1 MNTQLRVLI
10 VEDSESDAGLSA
22 RQLQKAGYGLEYERV
37 ETAQEMQT
45 ALAKQDWDLVIADYN
60 LPRFSGPAALE
71 TLKERA
77 LDIPF
82 IVVSA
87 TIGEENAVAMMK
99 AGAHDYVMKDN
110 LARLVPAVERELRE
124 AEGRRERRQAEEA
137 LVKSEATMSTILKG
151 SPAGIGLVVH
161 RVFQWVND
169 KLLNLTG
176 YTQEELIG
184 QKSRMLYFT
193 ETEYKRVG
201 RVTFA
206 QIQEK
211 GWAEVETQWRRKDGT
226 PIEIYVNTVAVEPGD
241 LSAGVVFTA
250 MDITERKRAEEGLR
264 ESQGKLNAIL
274 GTTPAGIFLV
284 DKEGCITFANRMM
297 TDLFA
302 YRNDEILG
310 TAYPDLVHPDERS
323 LGFMKMKSLMAGD
336 IDFVSLERRYL
347 AADGR
352 EFWGHLSGR
361 QLLDA
366 NGGFVGLVGV
376 ITDITARKLAEEEL
390 QLKEQLLDSA
400 SDSIFLHDLEGN
412 ILYMNEAAYITR
424 WYTKEELLSL
434 GAWAL
439 ATPEAAVYQDNIR
452 KELWANGELI
462 FESEH
467 RRKDGSV
474 IPVEIFARVLAV
486 EGREMI
492 LSIARDITE
501 RHKAEETL
509 RQSRETLRV
518 LLDATPAEVM
528 LLDPGYIVLAANRVI
543 AERLGKTVADL
554 VGMDIFEYLPPELAR
569 SRKDRLEEIK
579 RSGNPAIF
587 EDSRGGL
594 FFDNYVHPILSPTG
608 GVAGLAVLSVDITDR
623 KRAEETLLL
632 DEARLEALVNLSQ
645 MSGTSLEALT
655 HFTLEEG
662 VRLTKSKIGY
672 LAFMNEDE
680 TVLTMHAWSRHAM
693 DQCAISDKP
702 IEYPIATTGQWGEAV
717 RQRRPVIT
725 NDFAAPRPDKKGYPP
740 GHVEVLRHL
749 NLPVFD
755 GQRIVAVAGVGNKE
769 EPYNASD
776 VRQLTLL
783 MDGMWK
789 LVQRSR
795 AETALKESVIQF
807 HRTLDSTAM
816 ALATTV
822 EMRDPYTAGHQKRV
836 ALLVCAIG
844 QEMGFSADQLEGM
857 RVMGMLHDIG
867 KIAVPAEILS
877 RPGKIS
883 EAEFNIIKVHS
894 QVGYDITKD
903 IEFPWPVAQG
913 ILQHHERLDG
923 SGYPHGL
930 KGDEII
936 LEGKILA
943 VADVV
948 EAMSSHRPYR
958 PTLGIDK
965 ALEEITQNKGIL
977 YDPEVVDVCVRLFTE
992 TGFQF
997 E

>member
-1 MNTQLRVLI
+1 MKTQLRVLI
-10 VEDSESDAGLSA
+10 VEDSESDARLIV
-22 RQLQKAGYGLEYERV
+22 RQLQRAGFGLEYERV
-37 ETAQEMQT
+37 ETAGEMKT

-99 AGAHDYVMKDN
+99 SGAHDYIMKDN
-110 LARLVPAVERELRE
+110 LARLAPAVERELRE
-124 AEGRRERRQAEEA
+124 AEGRRERRQGEA
-137 LVKSEATMSTILKG
+137 ALINSETTLRTVLKG
-151 SPAGIGLVVH
+151 SPSGIGLVVY
-161 RVFQWVND
+161 RVFKWVND
-169 KLLNLTG
+169 ELLNLTG
-176 YTQEELIG
+176 YSQEELIG
-184 QKSRMLYFT
+184 HNSRIFYFSDA
-193 ETEYKRVG
+193 EYKRVG

-206 QIQEK
+206 QIQEN
-211 GWAEVETQWRRKDGT
+211 GWGEVETQWRRKDGT
-226 PIEIYVNTVAVEPGD
+226 PVEIYVNTVAVEPGD

-250 MDITERKRAEEGLR
+250 MDITARKRT
-264 ESQGKLNAIL
+264 ES
-274 GTTPAGIFLV
+274 
-284 DKEGCITFANRMM
+284 
-297 TDLFA
+297 
-302 YRNDEILG
+302 
-310 TAYPDLVHPDERS
+310 
-323 LGFMKMKSLMAGD
+323 
-336 IDFVSLERRYL
+336 
-347 AADGR
+347 
-352 EFWGHLSGR
+352 
-361 QLLDA
+361 
-366 NGGFVGLVGV
+366 
-376 ITDITARKLAEEEL
+376 EL
-390 QLKEQLLDSA
+390 KLKEKLLDSA
-400 SDSIFLHDLEGN
+400 SDSIFLHDLDGN
-412 ILYMNEAAYITR
+412 FLYMNEAAYITR
-424 WYTKEELLSL
+424 WYSQEELLSL
-434 GAWAL
+434 GAWGL
-439 ATPEAAVYQDNIR
+439 VTPEAAVYQDDIR

-486 EGREMI
+486 EGRELI
-492 LSIARDITE
+492 LSVARDITE
-501 RHKAEETL
+501 RHKAEEAL

-518 LLDATPAEVM
+518 LLDATPAGVM
-528 LLDPGYIVLAANRVI
+528 LLDPRHIVLAANRVA
-543 AERLGKTVADL
+543 AERLGKTVTDL
-554 VGMDIFEYLPPELAR
+554 VGTDTFDYLPPELAR

-645 MSGTSLEALT
+645 MSGASLRGLAN
-655 HFTLEEG
+655 FALEEG

-680 TVLTMHAWSRHAM
+680 TVLTMYAWSRHAM
-693 DQCAISDKP
+693 DQCAIYDKP
-702 IEYPIATTGQWGEAV
+702 IEYPLETTGQWGEAV
-717 RQRRPVIT
+717 RQRRPVII
-725 NDFAAPRPDKKGYPP
+725 NDFAAPRPDKKGYPS
-740 GHVEVLRHL
+740 GHLEVLRHM

-783 MDGMWK
+783 MDGMWN
-789 LVQRSR
+789 LVQRSQ
-795 AETALKESVIQF
+795 AETALKESLSQL

-883 EAEFNIIKVHS
+883 ETEFNIIKVHS

-913 ILQHHERLDG
+913 IPQHHERLDG

-965 ALEEITQNKGIL
+965 ALEEITRNKGIR
-977 YDPEVVDVCVRLFTE
+977 YDSEVVDVCVRLFTG

-997 E
+997 D